1 MGFTLDGEGECV
13 VSHSE
18 TLMQEHRDNE
28 RNAGTQ
34 EIREEPSVDTLDST

>member
-1 MGFTLDGEGECV
+1 M

-28 RNAGTQ
+28 RNAGTG
-34 EIREEPSVDTLDST
+34 EIRDEPVVDALDSTEFTHENPAYQI